1 LAVNRDRKEMEEEE
15 EKEEDKDKEEV
26 KEKEEKGWRMVV
38 KLLRVQIH
46 VVNILTESY
55 K

>member
-1 LAVNRDRKEMEEEE
+1 MAVNRDRKEEE
-15 EKEEDKDKEEV
+15 EKEEEDKEM
-26 KEKEEKGWRMVV
+26 EEEEDKGGRMVV